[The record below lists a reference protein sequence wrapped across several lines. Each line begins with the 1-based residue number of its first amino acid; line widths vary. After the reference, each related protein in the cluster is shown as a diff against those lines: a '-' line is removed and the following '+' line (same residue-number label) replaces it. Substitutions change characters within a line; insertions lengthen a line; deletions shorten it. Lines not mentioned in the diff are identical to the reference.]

1 MTLAEVGELFLPR
14 HCAGCGAPGS
24 VLCRTCR
31 TELAAL
37 PRRVSPQHLPHVP
50 VFALG
55 PYGGAHRGVVLAMK
69 ERRNLAVRKHVGA
82 VLDAALTFL
91 EVRGEIQ
98 PGARLVP
105 APTRAA
111 SARERGGDPVSVI
124 CKRTGRSVADVL
136 ELAESTID
144 QSELDAAHRR
154 ANLVGAVRMRRG
166 WEALQAGP
174 GAGPVIVVEDV
185 VTTGATLQTSV
196 EVLLAHG
203 FDVVSCV
210 AVCAA

>member
-24 VLCRTCR
+24 VLCHTCR
-31 TELAAL
+31 TELAAV

-69 ERRNLAVRKHVGA
+69 ERKNLAVRKHVGA

-98 PGARLVP
+98 PDALLVP
-105 APTRAA
+105 APTRPA

-124 CKRTGRSVADVL
+124 CKRTGREAADLL
-136 ELAESTID
+136 ELAESTTD

-154 ANLVGAVRMRRG
+154 TNLAGAVRMRRG
-166 WEALQAGP
+166 WEAFQAAP
-174 GAGPVIVVEDV
+174 GAGPVIVVDDV

-203 FDVVSCV
+203 FDVVSCI

>member
-24 VLCRTCR
+24 VLCQTCR
-31 TELAAL
+31 TELAAV
-37 PRRVSPQHLPHVP
+37 PRRVSPQHLPHVS

-69 ERRNLAVRKHVGA
+69 ERKNLAVRKHVGA
-82 VLDAALTFL
+82 VLDAALAFL

-98 PGARLVP
+98 PDALLVP
-105 APTRAA
+105 APTRPA

-124 CKRTGRSVADVL
+124 CKRTGRKAADLL
-136 ELAESTID
+136 ELAESTTD

-154 ANLVGAVRMRRG
+154 ANLAGAVRMRRG
-166 WEALQAGP
+166 WEAFQAAP
-174 GAGPVIVVEDV
+174 GAGPVIVVDDV

-203 FDVVSCV
+203 FDVVSCI